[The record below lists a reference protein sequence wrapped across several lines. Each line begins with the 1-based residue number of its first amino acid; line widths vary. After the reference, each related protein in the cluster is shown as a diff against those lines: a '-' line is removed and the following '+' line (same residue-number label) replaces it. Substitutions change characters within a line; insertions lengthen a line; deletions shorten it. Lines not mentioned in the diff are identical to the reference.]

1 MDRVDNQRSALE
13 YIDCIEVS
21 QVVVEAR
28 RANVDREERDL
39 EEGPTQLQEEMLLVH
54 PSRKR
59 SHLCCSSIEDR
70 LTKWQNALSISKTEC
85 FQ

>member
-1 MDRVDNQRSALE
+1 VDNQRSALE
-13 YIDCIEVS
+13 YINSIEVS

-39 EEGPTQLQEEMLLVH
+39 KKGPTQLQEKMLLVH

-70 LTKWQNALSISKTEC
+70 ISK
-85 FQ
+85 

>member
-1 MDRVDNQRSALE
+1 MDNQRSALE
-13 YIDCIEVS
+13 YINSIEVS

-39 EEGPTQLQEEMLLVH
+39 KKGPTQLQEKMLLVH

-70 LTKWQNALSISKTEC
+70 ISK
-85 FQ
+85 

>member
-1 MDRVDNQRSALE
+1 MDNQRSALE
-13 YIDCIEVS
+13 YINSIEVS

-39 EEGPTQLQEEMLLVH
+39 KKGPTQLQEKMLLVH

-70 LTKWQNALSISKTEC
+70 ISKWQNALSISKTEC